1 MLQLYHVIYH
11 DASLFRHLFIRC
23 CDTKFNGKLMIRVSQ
38 SSNNLQIEIFLIL
51 SHARLAFF
59 FPRNST
65 QTSTP
70 TDERNYYWLVDCLF
84 HALLYSSLPHNL
96 IHAANNGKGLLSSRE
111 EKGEQVRESK
121 RYKMCLDVHSG
132 SLST

>member
-1 MLQLYHVIYH
+1 
-11 DASLFRHLFIRC
+11 
-23 CDTKFNGKLMIRVSQ
+23 MIRVSQ

-59 FPRNST
+59 FASQLHSNFHRRGIIIGSLIVFFMRCSIPS
-65 QTSTP
+65 
-70 TDERNYYWLVDCLF
+70 CLT
-84 HALLYSSLPHNL
+84 NL
-96 IHAANNGKGLLSSRE
+96 IHAADNGKGLLSSRE